1 MIKIKKS
8 GIFAALFAVSIEAF
22 KEKRRR
28 LNMKELVQNEIY
40 TILANEY
47 SKLLLDYV
55 LFSFNEKY
63 CGQKSHKKSCD

>member
-8 GIFAALFAVSIEAF
+8 GMFAALFAVSIGVF

-28 LNMKELVQNEIY
+28 LNMKELVENEIY

-47 SKLLLDYV
+47 SKL
-55 LFSFNEKY
+55 FT
-63 CGQKSHKKSCD
+63 